1 MIIESTEGSVR
12 DPSQPQAW
20 EQTLSELEAI
30 LAGAQAPKNTA
41 FPSPRITIDN
51 VFRYYNPDSVF

>member
-1 MIIESTEGSVR
+1 MS